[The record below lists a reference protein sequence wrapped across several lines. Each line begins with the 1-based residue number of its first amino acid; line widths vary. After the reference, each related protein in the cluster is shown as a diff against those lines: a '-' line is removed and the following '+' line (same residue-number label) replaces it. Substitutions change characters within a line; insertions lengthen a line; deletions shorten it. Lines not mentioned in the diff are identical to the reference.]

1 MKIIA
6 SKILFGKNNTI
17 SGLIAL
23 GIVAT
28 IALGCNCGKNFD
40 LSNIA
45 KNAADNSSSTSSK
58 DTTDNAP
65 MPPKEWLEN
74 MVAETTS
81 DFNNA
86 ITTNDFSSMYEK
98 ASPNFQAT
106 YTEAE
111 FRNAFKD
118 FIDKKRVISP
128 ILAKTVTM
136 DPTFSPDP
144 HIRSEKGHEI
154 LVLHGKYATKPL
166 PVTFEYE
173 YILRDGNWALLKLVV
188 KLV

>member
-23 GIVAT
+23 GIVAM

-40 LSNIA
+40 LSNLA
-45 KNAADNSSSTSSK
+45 KNADNSSSTSSK
-58 DTTDNAP
+58 DTTDNGD
-65 MPPKEWLEN
+65 MPSKEWLESI
-74 MVAETTS
+74 VAETTA
-81 DFNNA
+81 DFNLA
-86 ITTNDFSSMYEK
+86 ITTNDFSGMYEK

-111 FRNAFKD
+111 FKNAFKD
-118 FIDKKRVISP
+118 FVDKKRVISP
-128 ILAKTVTM
+128 ILAKAVAM

-144 HIRSEKGHEI
+144 HIRSEKGSEI
-154 LVLHGKYATKPL
+154 LVVNGKYDTKPL

-173 YILRDGNWALLKLVV
+173 YIKRDGDWKLLKLVV